1 MDNSSAKRFMDL
13 HRKFRQM
20 NFSCLTDGKFNQSEF
35 VTMAVMYDHTQDS
48 AGENAL
54 KGVGVPMNLI
64 SKELGVSP
72 AMISKTIGN
81 LENRGLVERIIDS
94 SDRRGIKVSFTD
106 NGLEFFKRNHD
117 ISIKFMSEIFD
128 EMGEENF
135 CRLIELN
142 EQMLGILSRK
152 LSECRENKKR
162 AVE

>member
-1 MDNSSAKRFMDL
+1 MDSSAAKRFMDL

-35 VTMAVMYDHTQDS
+35 VTMAVLYDHTQDS
-48 AGENAL
+48 AEKNAL
-54 KGVGVPMNLI
+54 KGIPMNLV

-117 ISIKFMSEIFD
+117 ISIKFMSDIFD

-135 CRLIELN
+135 LRFIELN
-142 EQMLGILSRK
+142 EQMLRILSRK
-152 LSECRENKKR
+152 LSECRENQKR
-162 AVE
+162 DVD

>member
-1 MDNSSAKRFMDL
+1 MDSSAAKRFMDL

-35 VTMAVMYDHTQDS
+35 VTMAVLYDHTQDS
-48 AGENAL
+48 AEKNAL
-54 KGVGVPMNLI
+54 KGIPMNLV

-117 ISIKFMSEIFD
+117 ISIKFMSDIFD

-135 CRLIELN
+135 LRFIELN
-142 EQMLGILSRK
+142 EQMLRILSRK

-162 AVE
+162 DVE

>member
-1 MDNSSAKRFMDL
+1 MDSSAAKRFMDL

-35 VTMAVMYDHTQDS
+35 VTMAVLYDHTQDS
-48 AGENAL
+48 AEKNAL
-54 KGVGVPMNLI
+54 KGIPMNLV

-106 NGLEFFKRNHD
+106 NCLEFFKRNHD
-117 ISIKFMSEIFD
+117 ISIKFMSDIFD

-135 CRLIELN
+135 LQFIELN
-142 EQMLGILSRK
+142 EQMLRILSRK
-152 LSECRENKKR
+152 LSECRENQKR
-162 AVE
+162 DVE

>member
-1 MDNSSAKRFMDL
+1 MDSSAAKRFMDL

-35 VTMAVMYDHTQDS
+35 VTMAVLYDHTQDS
-48 AGENAL
+48 AEKNVL
-54 KGVGVPMNLI
+54 KGIPMNLV

-117 ISIKFMSEIFD
+117 ISIKFMSDIFD

-135 CRLIELN
+135 LRFIELN
-142 EQMLGILSRK
+142 EQMLRILSRK

-162 AVE
+162 DVE

>member
-1 MDNSSAKRFMDL
+1 MDSSAAKRFMDL

-35 VTMAVMYDHTQDS
+35 VTMAVLYDHIQDS
-48 AGENAL
+48 AEKNAL
-54 KGVGVPMNLI
+54 KGIPMNLI

-117 ISIKFMSEIFD
+117 ISKKFMSDIFD

-135 CRLIELN
+135 LRFIELN
-142 EQMLGILSRK
+142 EQMLRILSRK

-162 AVE
+162 DVE

>member
-1 MDNSSAKRFMDL
+1 MDSSAAKRFMDL
-13 HRKFRQM
+13 HRKFRQL

-35 VTMAVMYDHTQDS
+35 VTMAVLYDHTQDS
-48 AGENAL
+48 AEKNAL
-54 KGVGVPMNLI
+54 KGIPMNLI

-106 NGLEFFKRNHD
+106 SGLVFFKRNHD
-117 ISIKFMSEIFD
+117 ISIKFMSDIFD

-135 CRLIELN
+135 LRFIELN
-142 EQMLGILSRK
+142 EQMLRILSRK

-162 AVE
+162 DVE